1 MNVVRRM
8 KGGKLWNEG
17 VQDAELAT
25 LVEQDLDDHEIA
37 RRMGFSP
44 ATVRRQRIRLGFL
57 MVPKPVYAAPQP
69 DPAPPK
75 EVPNPI
81 AVARAWLGARMTETP
96 DGYRLDGI
104 PRESG
109 YIVREANRLRKS
121 KGLPQVGPEHW
132 RV

>member
-8 KGGKLWNEG
+8 KGGKLWNES
-17 VQDAELAT
+17 VQDAVLAAY
-25 LVEQDLDDHEIA
+25 VAQELDDQEIS

-81 AVARAWLGARMTETP
+81 SVARAWLGERLTETP
-96 DGYRLDGI
+96 DGYRLDGV
-104 PRESG
+104 P
-109 YIVREANRLRKS
+109 VRAADLVIEANRLRIL